1 MNPVDVVAMPCWRA
15 ASSAED
21 VLTEL
26 GLDESDIATVIAEVP
41 KLAEKAGHFLA

>member
-1 MNPVDVVAMPCWRA
+1 MNSFDVASMPCWRA
-15 ASSAED
+15 AFSAED

-41 KLAEKAGHFLA
+41 KLAEKAGQFLA